1 MLLLLYVAVLLQIR
15 KTSVLAP
22 RYNYRLFIDCAPVFL
37 FRLWLVAVAVL
48 LTCGA
53 TRPSQ
58 PIAVRSVP
66 RSFSPQRL
74 NLQSGITA
82 C

>member
-1 MLLLLYVAVLLQIR
+1 MSLFCFRTARPPSSHRDTID
-15 KTSVLAP
+15 
-22 RYNYRLFIDCAPVFL
+22 RLFIDCAPVFL

-48 LTCGA
+48 LTCEA
-53 TRPSQ
+53 LPAHPDRLQRDPSLALF
-58 PIAVRSVP
+58 P
-66 RSFSPQRL
+66 PQRL